1 MKKRLVPN
9 FELAF
14 EHAEELTG
22 FQLWKVANLWQRKM
36 KETLDPLGVTPVQ
49 FLLLNSIATLNNQ
62 QSGAITQNRLA
73 EFADCDKMMVS
84 KVLRTLEERKLV
96 ERRAHH
102 SDTRSRSLFITN
114 KGMELLRTSSPVL
127 LKTESAF
134 FEALGKKEKN
144 LQKRFS
150 KLLRFHNGQG
160 SSPDDDSDD

>member
-1 MKKRLVPN
+1 MKKRLVPD

-14 EHAEELTG
+14 EHADELTG

-36 KETLDPLGVTPVQ
+36 KESLDPLGITPVQ

-114 KGMELLRTSSPVL
+114 KGMELLRAASPVL
-127 LKTESAF
+127 LQTEAAF

-144 LQKRFS
+144 LQKRFA
-150 KLLRFHNGQG
+150 KLLRFHSGQAG
-160 SSPDDDSDD
+160 SADEDAED